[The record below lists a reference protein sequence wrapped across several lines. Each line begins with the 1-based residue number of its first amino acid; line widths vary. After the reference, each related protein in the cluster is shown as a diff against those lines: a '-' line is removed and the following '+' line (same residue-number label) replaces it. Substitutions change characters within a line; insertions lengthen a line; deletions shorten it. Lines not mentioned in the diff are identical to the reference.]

1 MTDSRAV
8 LKDSPLLMFLPPDL
22 QKLVLDCFVPA
33 TFSFGGN
40 IVEEGAEGDGYYVL
54 AAGRARLIKRGQH
67 GEEVPLDVLRPGA
80 AFGATGLLDATSLGK
95 RHTTVRASS
104 DVQAYK
110 LDKSLLQALVQ
121 NHPEIKTYFA
131 LQEQHRQLTSFFR
144 LHTPF
149 AKLPNE
155 ALQLLLTEV
164 ETVNYSAN
172 QTIIKQGD
180 APGPV
185 FIVVEGR
192 LHIFHEERGQ
202 KRDLAFLRQ
211 GDFFGEVSLLKNIPR
226 TATVEAVSECR
237 LLKINEATF
246 GKLYANHP
254 EFKRIIEERVAQYD
268 YKRVARVPLDF
279 AAELLPADSAP
290 SGLVAPASAGMPEPR
305 ALPAEAG
312 TTNSNP
318 FANEDGH
325 FVKGRK
331 RIRRFPHIKQVD
343 EMDCGA
349 ASLAMVC
356 RHFGRQVSLARI
368 RQVVHT
374 HTDGTSLK
382 NLCRGAETL
391 GLAARSVKVSTQN
404 VPQMPLPAIIHW
416 ENYHWV
422 VLFAVDEQHAWIADP
437 ATSIRKITRRELSE
451 KWNGYAA
458 LFDYTAAFEHAPEC
472 KPGVRWLTPFF
483 KPFAG
488 LLAKTFGLAAIV
500 SLLQMILP
508 VFTQVIVDRVLVEN
522 DLGLLTVLIIA
533 MLTVLVFMTV
543 AMFVQR
549 YLLSFVAVRMDAS
562 TLDFLTRRLLALPL
576 SYFAARKTGDIQRRI
591 LGVRQVR
598 EFLVQNGVNGL
609 TAVAQ
614 IAAAVALM
622 FVYSPSLALVFL
634 AVAPLYAGLMRFS
647 SKRLGPMFDQL
658 EEAYGKYHSHQI
670 DAIKGIETVKALGA
684 EGALREKMLNE
695 FHGLSQK
702 QFKSNLLLM
711 GYEGAV
717 QIVGFLSLVMFL
729 FVAARQVMAG
739 EMTIGAMVAFN
750 SLVAMANA
758 PILSLLSM
766 WDNWQ
771 LAAVLLNRLNDIF
784 EAEPE
789 QGRDHAQ
796 LKPVRTLAGA
806 VRFHDLTFQYGGP
819 DSAKI
824 LDGINLEIPA
834 GKTIAIVGR
843 SGSGKT
849 TLVKCLSGMLE
860 PSAGTIFF
868 DGVDMKQVNHR
879 DLRQKI
885 GFVLQENYLFDDTIA
900 RNIAFGEEE
909 PDLER
914 VAWAAR
920 VANAHEFIERLPL
933 GYETRVGETGIAL
946 SGGQRQRVAIAR
958 AVYQQPPILVFDEA
972 TSALDTESER
982 AVKENLD
989 QLFKDR
995 TSFVIAHR
1003 LSTIRDADVILVLE
1017 KGRIVEQGTHEELM
1031 GRQGLYYYLASQQL
1045 GL

>member
-1 MTDSRAV
+1 MSDPRSV
-8 LKDSPLLMFLPPDL
+8 LKDLPLMMFLPPAL
-22 QKLVLDCFVPA
+22 QQLVVDCFVPA
-33 TFSFGGN
+33 AFNFGGN

-54 AAGRARLIKRGQH
+54 REGRARVVKRGPH
-67 GEEVPLDVLRPGA
+67 GEEVALDVLRPGA
-80 AFGATGLLDATSLGK
+80 AFGATGLLDAGSSGK

-104 DVQAYK
+104 DVQAFK
-110 LDKSLLQALVQ
+110 LDKSLLQALLQ

-155 ALQLLLTEV
+155 ALQLLLTEL
-164 ETVNYSAN
+164 ETINYCAG

-185 FIVVEGR
+185 FIVAEGR
-192 LHIFHEERGQ
+192 LHIFHEAHGQ

-211 GDFFGEVSLLKNIPR
+211 GDFCGEVSLLKNIPR
-226 TATVEAVSECR
+226 PATVVAVTDCR
-237 LLKINEATF
+237 LLKINDATF
-246 GKLYANHP
+246 GKLYANYP
-254 EFKRIIEERVAQYD
+254 EFKRVIDERVAQYD

-279 AAELLPADSAP
+279 AAELLPANTGPLRPPQPPQVEEA
-290 SGLVAPASAGMPEPR
+290 AAQPR
-305 ALPAEAG
+305 G
-312 TTNSNP
+312 P
-318 FANEDGH
+318 FANRDGH
-325 FVKGRK
+325 FAKGRK
-331 RIRRFPHIKQVD
+331 RLRRFPHIKQVD
-343 EMDCGA
+343 AMDCGA

-368 RQVVHT
+368 RQIVHT

-382 NLCRGAETL
+382 NLCRGAEGL
-391 GLAARSVKVSTQN
+391 GLAARSVKVSPQN
-404 VPQMPLPAIIHW
+404 VPQLPLPAIIHW
-416 ENYHWV
+416 DNYHWV
-422 VLFAVDEQHAWIADP
+422 VLFAVDERHAWIADP
-437 ATSIRKITRRELSE
+437 ATSLRKITRQELNE

-458 LFDYTAAFEHAPEC
+458 LFDYTAAFEGTPES
-472 KPGVRWLTPFF
+472 KPGVRWLAPFF

-488 LLAKTFGLAAIV
+488 VLAKTFGLAAIV

-533 MLTVLVFMTV
+533 MLTVLVLMTV

-562 TLDFLTRRLLALPL
+562 TLDFLTRKLLALPL

-614 IAAAVALM
+614 IAAALALM
-622 FVYSPSLALVFL
+622 FAYSPALALVFL

-684 EGALREKMLNE
+684 EGPLREKMLNE
-695 FHGLSQK
+695 FHGLAQK

-717 QIVGFLSLVMFL
+717 QIVGFLSLVLFL

-796 LKPVRTLAGA
+796 LKAVRTLAGQ
-806 VRFHDLTFQYGGP
+806 VRFRDLTFQYGGP

-824 LDGINLEIPA
+824 LDSLNLEIPA
-834 GKTIAIVGR
+834 GKTVAIVGR

-860 PSAGTIFF
+860 PSGGTILF

-958 AVYQQPPILVFDEA
+958 AVYNQPPILVFDEA

-1017 KGRIVEQGTHEELM
+1017 KGRIVEQGTHEDLM

>member
-1 MTDSRAV
+1 MTDSRTV
-8 LKDSPLLMFLPPDL
+8 LKDLPLMMFLPPDL
-22 QKLVLDCFVPA
+22 QRLVMDCFVPTA
-33 TFSFGGN
+33 FNFGGN

-54 AAGRARLIKRGQH
+54 SEGRARVVKRGQH
-67 GEEVPLDVLRPGA
+67 GEEVALDVLRPGA

-110 LDKSLLQALVQ
+110 LDKSLLQALLQ

-155 ALQLLLTEV
+155 ALQLLLTEL
-164 ETVNYSAN
+164 ETVTYSAG
-172 QTIIKQGD
+172 QTIIEQGD

-185 FIVVEGR
+185 FIVAEGK
-192 LHIFHEERGQ
+192 LHIFHEEHGQ

-211 GDFFGEVSLLKNIPR
+211 GDLFGEVALLKGIPR
-226 TATVEAVSECR
+226 TATVVAVSDCR

-246 GKLYANHP
+246 GRLYANHP
-254 EFKRIIEERVAQYD
+254 EFKRVIEERVAQYD

-279 AAELLPADSAP
+279 AAEILPANTGS
-290 SGLVAPASAGMPEPR
+290 
-305 ALPAEAG
+305 LPTPQQLQADEADAAQPLG
-312 TTNSNP
+312 P
-318 FANEDGH
+318 FATQDGH

-331 RIRRFPHIKQVD
+331 RIRRFPHVKQVD

-374 HTDGTSLK
+374 ATDGTSLK
-382 NLCRGAETL
+382 NLCRGAEAL
-391 GLAARSVKVSTQN
+391 GLAARSVKVSPQN

-416 ENYHWV
+416 DNYHWV
-422 VLFAVDEQHAWIADP
+422 VLFDADERHAWIADP
-437 ATSIRKITRRELSE
+437 ATSVRKITRRELNE

-458 LFDYTAAFEHAPEC
+458 LFDYTAAFEQAPES
-472 KPGVRWLTPFF
+472 KPGFRWLTPFF

-488 LLAKTFGLAAIV
+488 VLAKTFGLAAIV
-500 SLLQMILP
+500 SALQMILP

-533 MLTVLVFMTV
+533 MFTVLIFMTV

-562 TLDFLTRRLLALPL
+562 TLDFLTRKLLALPL

-609 TAVAQ
+609 TSIAQ
-614 IAAAVALM
+614 IGAALTLM

-684 EGALREKMLNE
+684 EGPLREKMLNE
-695 FHGLSQK
+695 FHGLAQK
-702 QFKSNLLLM
+702 QFKSNLLMM

-717 QIVGFLSLVMFL
+717 QIVGFISLVLFL

-771 LAAVLLNRLNDIF
+771 FAAVLLNRLNDIF

-789 QGRDHAQ
+789 QGRDHARLQ
-796 LKPVRTLAGA
+796 PVRTLAGA

-819 DSAKI
+819 DSARI
-824 LDGINLEIPA
+824 LENINLEVPA
-834 GKTIAIVGR
+834 GKTVAIVGR

-849 TLVKCLSGMLE
+849 TLVKCLSGMLV
-860 PSAGTIFF
+860 PSGGTIFF
-868 DGVDMKQVNHR
+868 DGVDMKQLSYR

-909 PDLER
+909 PDAER

-933 GYETRVGETGIAL
+933 AYETRVGETGIAL
-946 SGGQRQRVAIAR
+946 SGGQRQRLSIAR
-958 AVYQQPPILVFDEA
+958 AVYSQPPILVFDEA

-1003 LSTIRDADVILVLE
+1003 LSTIRDADLILVLE
-1017 KGRIVEQGTHEELM
+1017 KGRLVEQGTHEELM
-1031 GRQGLYYYLASQQL
+1031 GRQGLYYYLANQQL